1 MEENSLRVL
10 GKGVLLVLSK
20 GKKWIELEMELRIGQ
35 SSPKERIQNQGKQSP
50 PKVTQIIPLFLSR
63 TEFHHCKESTY
74 S

>member
-35 SSPKERIQNQGKQSP
+35 SSPKRGFKRQYP
-50 PKVTQIIPLFLSR
+50 
-63 TEFHHCKESTY
+63 
-74 S
+74 

>member
-35 SSPKERIQNQGKQSP
+35 SSPKERIQKAMSLDNN
-50 PKVTQIIPLFLSR
+50 IR
-63 TEFHHCKESTY
+63 TGCGIRGEQT
-74 S
+74 